1 MGKKILVVSDNHG
14 NMYNLQTTIAFME
27 GKIDAMVHCG
37 DSEFSPDTLR
47 GLVDCPVYMAEG
59 NCDYQFSGDSEDI
72 FEMAGHVC
80 FVTHGNRYGV
90 NWGEDELLE
99 RALEMGADLVFYGHT
114 HCPAYEIYEEEGV
127 TIFNPGSV
135 SQPRQNPPKPSF
147 LVVELEE
154 DGEVNPHFYSL

>member
-14 NMYNLQTTIAFME
+14 NMYNLQTAIAFME

-127 TIFNPGSV
+127 TIFNPAFLWWNWKKTGRSILIFIRCKESV
-135 SQPRQNPPKPSF
+135 CNAGMEKES
-147 LVVELEE
+147 
-154 DGEVNPHFYSL
+154 

>member
-14 NMYNLQTTIAFME
+14 NMYNLQTAIAFME

-37 DSEFSPDTLR
+37 DSEFSPDTPR

-80 FVTHGNRYGV
+80 FVTHGNRYGE